1 MTTVLVVDD
10 DTAIAEMI
18 QEVLE
23 MDGYRV
29 VRVVDGESLRT
40 ALVEQP
46 RLILLDINMPG
57 MDGPEVS
64 RRLRRRGHCAYSH
77 RGHVQSRRARH
88 GPAGYAA
95 RRPPGQTLR
104 TGRPAGNRRTLGG
117 ALGGREYQ
125 DTGPMCFRR
134 PSRGV
139 RGRDPRTS
147 GTAPTGL
154 AARGARW
161 RAIRQAPGGAPDRP
175 SSTERRSPL
184 AADRPACSRPRS
196 ARVRPV
202 GSLSPVILDSDASR
216 NTCAQRDRRPV

>member
-117 ALGGREYQ
+117 ALAWIIHENIHRIGLVADG
-125 DTGPMCFRR
+125 
-134 PSRGV
+134 
-139 RGRDPRTS
+139 
-147 GTAPTGL
+147 GL
-154 AARGARW
+154 AGS
-161 RAIRQAPGGAPDRP
+161 Q
-175 SSTERRSPL
+175 SPL
-184 AADRPACSRPRS
+184 WAPKSALRPLQPVYRGGLFSQMRS
-196 ARVRPV
+196 
-202 GSLSPVILDSDASR
+202 I
-216 NTCAQRDRRPV
+216 